1 MTNPSNAA
9 IALTST
15 VMGLIPLRPGVLQHE
30 LVVPATAEGY
40 EVVARCRDIEAAA
53 GCLDNALDNGLV
65 VDQLGHPTTIPVLT
79 GEVSRR
85 LTALRETMA
94 RNGVLDSLDSAG
106 KAAAAAAMSA
116 VAAEL

>member
-1 MTNPSNAA
+1 MTNPHNAA

-15 VMGLIPLRPGVLQHE
+15 VMSLIPLKPGVLQPE

-40 EVVARCRDIEAAA
+40 EAVARCSDIEAAA

-65 VDQLGHPTTIPVLT
+65 VDQLGHPTTVPALS

-94 RNGVLDSLDSAG
+94 RNGILNSLDPAG
-106 KAAAAAAMSA
+106 KAAVAAAMSA
-116 VAAEL
+116 VSAEL